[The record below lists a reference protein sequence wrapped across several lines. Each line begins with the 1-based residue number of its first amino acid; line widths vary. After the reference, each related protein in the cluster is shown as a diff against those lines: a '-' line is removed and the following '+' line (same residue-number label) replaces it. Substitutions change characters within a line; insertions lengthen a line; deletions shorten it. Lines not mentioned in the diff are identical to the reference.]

1 MKPNGVG
8 HRVTNGVLPPLD
20 LPLPRLLPQ
29 IVDDL
34 ARDEPSRIFT
44 SIPHTNDISDGFR
57 DVTAL
62 EFATAVI
69 RAAWFL
75 EKTLGRSNSFE
86 TLTYIGPSDLR
97 YPILSLAAPKAGYK
111 TFWTSPRN
119 SFEGHM
125 SLIDAVQ
132 GKVLMTPAVVPPGIG
147 IVIEKAHMKHVVIP
161 ELTSWLDASENTSP
175 YPLIKTYDEA
185 CLQPYMIIHTSGS
198 TGTFPLS

>member
-1 MKPNGVG
+1 MMPNGVG
-8 HRVTNGVLPPLD
+8 KGVTNGVYPPTDLPP
-20 LPLPRLLPQ
+20 PRLLPQ

-44 SIPHTNDISDGFR
+44 AIPRTNDISDGLR

-62 EFATAVI
+62 EFATAVN

-75 EKTLGRSNSFE
+75 EKVLGRSNSVE

-132 GKVLMTPAVVPPGIG
+132 SKVLMTPAVIPPGIG
-147 IVIEKAHMKHVVIP
+147 VVMEKAQMRHVVIP
-161 ELTSWLDASENTSP
+161 ELTSWLDASEKTIP
-175 YPLIKTYDEA
+175 YPLTKTYDEA
-185 CLQPYMIIHTSGS
+185 CMQPYMIIHTSGS
-198 TGTFPLS
+198 TG